1 MEETLGLLKVA
12 KGRKVYQ
19 DNKFSNFV
27 DVDYNFMQDYMQAS
41 FENALV
47 QVEFLQ
53 PDIKIYR
60 EKFRLTGRLWTIS

>member
-27 DVDYNFMQDYMQAS
+27 DVDYNFMQD
-41 FENALV
+41 
-47 QVEFLQ
+47 
-53 PDIKIYR
+53 
-60 EKFRLTGRLWTIS
+60 